1 MSSDA
6 WVLPE
11 GRGTTSPRVSRDRV
25 LLGRP
30 HAMTNAWP
38 PPISGGERP
47 GCRSLR
53 HASSDGNHA
62 RFTRS
67 PRRRRTICIYSEHT
81 DGHGKHESGVIVIM
95 GRIVILA
102 GKRVLVAPNPAASTE
117 PSSGEEADCH
127 QRRRANRKRQDRCLP
142 IASRLFPPQ
151 LILHSILDHHSVFH
165 TILPYFPCS
174 SLLAS
179 FAKPF
184 VSS

>member
-1 MSSDA
+1 MPGA
-6 WVLPE
+6 CILPE
-11 GRGTTSPRVSRDRV
+11 GQGTACLRVSRDRV

-62 RFTRS
+62 RFTQIHDNEELYVECLLRAHRWPWQASVRS
-67 PRRRRTICIYSEHT
+67 SI
-81 DGHGKHESGVIVIM
+81 

-102 GKRVLVAPNPAASTE
+102 GNHVLVAPNPAASTE
-117 PSSGEEADCH
+117 PSSGEEADGH
-127 QRRRANRKRQDRCLP
+127 QRQCANRKRQDRCLP

-151 LILHSILDHHSVFH
+151 LILHSILDHLLVFH
-165 TILPYFPCS
+165 TILPYFPCA

-184 VSS
+184 VSF